1 MKEKYINPFTDYGF
15 KRLFGEEPSKDLL
28 QDFLNELLREQEGNI
43 VELSYLPNENLP
55 IALGDRRAIFDIYC
69 KNEKGERF
77 IVEMQKAEQKYF
89 KDRTVFYSTFP
100 IQEQAKDKGKDW
112 NFELKHVY
120 TIGILDFVFK
130 GDESPEDKYR
140 FDAKICDLDSKDI
153 FYDKLTYIYLAMP
166 KFSKELSELESKFEK
181 WLYVIKNLSRLDRV
195 PEKLREQIFL
205 KFFETA
211 EIARLDS
218 SEYKEYQFSLNAYRD
233 IKNSIDWAEE
243 KGHMSGKQE
252 GLIEGEKRGIIKG
265 RQEGR
270 IEGRQE
276 GRIEGRQEGRIEEK
290 SSVAKKLL
298 LKGMEIDI
306 IQEITGL
313 STEEVNRIKDGLQEN
328 T

>member
-166 KFSKELSELESKFEK
+166 KFSKELAELDSKFEK
-181 WLYVIKNLSRLDRV
+181 WLYVIKNLNRLDRV
-195 PEKLREQIFL
+195 PEKLREQVFL

-218 SEYKEYQFSLNAYRD
+218 KEYKEYQFSLNAYRD

-265 RQEGR
+265 EKRGIIKGEKRGIIKGEKR
-270 IEGRQE
+270 GIIKVARSLLLSGMDIDFIANATELS
-276 GRIEGRQEGRIEEK
+276 IEE
-290 SSVAKKLL
+290 
-298 LKGMEIDI
+298 I
-306 IQEITGL
+306 
-313 STEEVNRIKDGLQEN
+313 NRIKDEL
-328 T
+328 